1 MDGGQS
7 CENALNLN
15 GNKFFKEGQFLF
27 SETLEAFVRR
37 KFTLHRWASR
47 HFPKVNYWLWLRLIS
62 VIEIS
67 PKIRFFHHFLPLDF
81 GHRYDFML
89 QAALR

>member
-27 SETLEAFVRR
+27 SETLEAFG
-37 KFTLHRWASR
+37 
-47 HFPKVNYWLWLRLIS
+47 VNLRYIGDL
-62 VIEIS
+62 VE
-67 PKIRFFHHFLPLDF
+67 
-81 GHRYDFML
+81 
-89 QAALR
+89 